1 MDKDFDIVDQIIV
14 KPKITNRKKRTR
26 AKRFTI
32 DEQRFIELY
41 TKADGVTP
49 TEIAKELWP
58 DINNHYAKAKKLLNR
73 EDICAEIER
82 IDDINRYRASYANDD
97 ITEALWK
104 EATLEGRGSNQI
116 ARIKALELLGK
127 HIGMFKEKKEI
138 KEKDGGTVF
147 NIVNYSTPQSP
158 LLTEKQEK
166 LLESVKDPELLGEL
180 SQTTKAL
187 EVLDGDMIEIS
198 TDTSI
203 PGVTIKNEF

>member
-1 MDKDFDIVDQIIV
+1 MDKDFNIIDQIII
-14 KPKITNRKKRTR
+14 KPKITNRKKRTI

-58 DINNHYAKAKKLLNR
+58 DISKPYDKAKKLLNR

-127 HIGMFKEKKEI
+127 HIGMFKEKKE
-138 KEKDGGTVF
+138 EKQKGGGTVF
-147 NIVNYSTPQSP
+147 NIVNYNNP
-158 LLTEKQEK
+158 LPAPEKQVK
-166 LLESVKDPELLGEL
+166 DSLLEQIPQNTMESSPIKED
-180 SQTTKAL
+180 
-187 EVLDGDMIEIS
+187 
-198 TDTSI
+198 SI
-203 PGVTIKNEF
+203 QGVTIKTEEGN